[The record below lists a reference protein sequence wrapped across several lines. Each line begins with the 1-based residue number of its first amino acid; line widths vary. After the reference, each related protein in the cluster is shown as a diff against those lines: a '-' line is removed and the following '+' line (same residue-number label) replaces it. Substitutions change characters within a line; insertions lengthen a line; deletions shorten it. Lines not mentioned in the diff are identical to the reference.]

1 MRPESG
7 HPEQWP
13 LARCRLWPFFATH
26 AARRPRRDEADRR
39 LIISATETL
48 DEEADRDAI

>member
-1 MRPESG
+1 MLRGAPAG
-7 HPEQWP
+7 T
-13 LARCRLWPFFATH
+13 RLI
-26 AARRPRRDEADRR
+26 DDI